1 MLMNLR
7 DISPILNAADDRKT
21 VILYEGE
28 RFTYSELKKKINE
41 TCSDMKNFIKEGDRV
56 IIRLSNTPESIIQV
70 YAIGKLGGISVPI
83 SPSLKS
89 REIHDIANDVHANV
103 TISEAGG
110 NIIDLDDELHLSEDA
125 AMIFYTSGTTGK
137 PEGIVHTKDTILTT
151 CRAEGEILGIQKD
164 DVIGGTPPLSFTYGF
179 GALAVIPFLFEATTS
194 LSQYKPSQKNIQQIL
209 KTIERDQITVFYSS
223 PTTYRLMLKM
233 PKEHDLTSLRLLIT
247 AGETM
252 GTGLYHRLKMF
263 LPHAEIIEHLGCT
276 ESFHAIISNI
286 PGNVKPG
293 SLGLELPCYQ
303 AKILCGDGKECP
315 PGVFGKLAF
324 RGPAGRHLEKTE
336 MKEWNYTGD
345 IAYRDSEGYIWYVS
359 RSDDLIKT
367 AGYLVSPH
375 EIENVLMEHP
385 AVSDVVVIGVADSMI
400 GQRIKA
406 LAVLLDNFTPSKD
419 LKEDLIEFLR
429 GQIAEYKIPQDIE
442 FVESIPKSNR
452 GKMLR
457 KRILTD

>member
-41 TCSDMKNFIKEGDRV
+41 ICSDMKNFIKEGDRV

-324 RGPAGRHLEKTE
+324 RGPVGRYLEKTE
-336 MKEWNYTGD
+336 IKEWNYTGD

>member
-7 DISPILNAADDRKT
+7 DISPILNAADGRKT

-324 RGPAGRHLEKTE
+324 RGPVGRYLEKTE
-336 MKEWNYTGD
+336 IKEWNYTGD

-457 KRILTD
+457 KRILTG

>member
-1 MLMNLR
+1 MNLR
-7 DISPILNAADDRKT
+7 DISSILDAADDRKT
-21 VILYEGE
+21 AVLYEGG

-41 TCSDMKNFIKEGDRV
+41 TCSDMKNFIEEGDRV

-70 YAIGKLGGISVPI
+70 YAIGRLGGIPVPI

-103 TISEAGG
+103 MISEAGG
-110 NIIDLDDELHLSEDA
+110 KIIDPDDELHLGRDA
-125 AMIFYTSGTTGK
+125 AMVFYTSGTTGK
-137 PEGIVHTKDTILTT
+137 PVGIVHTKDTILTT

-164 DVIGGTPPLSFTYGF
+164 DVVGGTPPLSFTYGF
-179 GALAVIPFLFEATTS
+179 GALAIIPFLFRATTY
-194 LSQYKPSQKNIQQIL
+194 LSQYEPTQKNIQQIFE
-209 KTIERDQITVFYSS
+209 TIERDQITVFYSS

-252 GTGLYHRLKMF
+252 GTGLYRRLKMF

-276 ESFHAIISNI
+276 ESFHAIISNM

-293 SLGLELPCYQ
+293 SLGLELPCYR
-303 AKILCGDGKECP
+303 AKILCDDGTECP

-324 RGPAGRHLEKTE
+324 RGPIGRHLGETE
-336 MKEWNYTGD
+336 VKEWTYTGD

-375 EIENVLMEHP
+375 EVENVLIEHP
-385 AVSDVVVIGVADSMI
+385 AVSDVAVIGVADPMI

-406 LAVLLDNFTPSKD
+406 LAVLMNNFTPSKD
-419 LKEDLIEFLR
+419 LKEDIIEFLK

-442 FVESIPKSNR
+442 FFESIPKSNR

-457 KRILTD
+457 KRILTG

>member
-7 DISPILNAADDRKT
+7 DISSILNAADDRKT
-21 VILYEGE
+21 AILYEGK

-70 YAIGKLGGISVPI
+70 YAIGQLGGIPVPI

-89 REIHDIANDVHANV
+89 REIHDITNDVHANV
-103 TISEAGG
+103 TVSEAGG
-110 NIIDLDDELHLSEDA
+110 KIIDSDDELHPGEDA
-125 AMIFYTSGTTGK
+125 AMVFYTSGTTGK

-151 CRAEGEILGIQKD
+151 CRAEGEILGIQED

-179 GALAVIPFLFEATTS
+179 GALAIIPFLFEATTS
-194 LSQYKPSQKNIQQIL
+194 LSQYKPSQKNIRKIFE
-209 KTIERDQITVFYSS
+209 TIERDQITVFYSS

-252 GTGLYHRLKMF
+252 GTGLYRRLKMF

-276 ESFHAIISNI
+276 ESFHAIISNR

-303 AKILCGDGKECP
+303 AKILCDDGKECP

-324 RGPAGRHLEKTE
+324 RGPIGRHLGKTE
-336 MKEWNYTGD
+336 VKEWNYTGD
-345 IAYRDSEGYIWYVS
+345 IAYRDSEKYLWYVS

-375 EIENVLMEHP
+375 EIENVLMEHSV
-385 AVSDVVVIGVADSMI
+385 VSDVVVIGVADSMI

-406 LAVLLDNFTPSKD
+406 LAVLTDNFTPSKD

-429 GQIAEYKIPQDIE
+429 NQIAEYKIPQDIE
-442 FVESIPKSNR
+442 FVKSIPKSNR
-452 GKMLR
+452 GKTFR
-457 KRILTD
+457 RVV